1 MKTFTQ
7 PFKQNFLKIAV
18 LLLILFSTACK
29 KDLDPITP
37 TSKKAIVFFGGEDGN
52 FYALNAQTGDLVW
65 KYHSDG
71 NFSYSAPAFEDSTLY
86 STNTDHNLYALSA
99 ITGALKWKFAT
110 GHSVVSSPAVVN
122 NIVYFGSDDGYIYA
136 VDAVSGNLR
145 WKYPTDQ
152 IVDSSPVVANGVV
165 YIGSADGN
173 LYALDALSGS
183 LKWKYDTGS
192 VIVEASPIISNGV
205 VFIGSRN
212 GYLSAV
218 NATSGQLKW
227 TFNTDGISLEHTR
240 PSINNGVIYLA
251 SWYNV
256 IDINHF
262 NQPGSLY
269 AIKESDG
276 TQIWKGLDGQGF
288 TSSPVYAD
296 GKIFINSDDLN
307 IYAVDAATGNMVWK
321 KSIVANGA
329 VPTVAN
335 GKVYAGGGGSNAFY
349 VLDATTGS
357 ESWTLPL
364 TKCLDTS
371 RPLVISEK

>member
-7 PFKQNFLKIAV
+7 PFKQNFLKISF

-29 KDLDPITP
+29 KDLDPLMP
-37 TSKKAIVFFGGEDGN
+37 ASKKAIVFFGGQDGN

-71 NFSYSAPAFEDSTLY
+71 NFSYSAPALEDSTLY

-99 ITGALKWKFAT
+99 ITGALKWKFTTAS
-110 GHSVVSSPAVVN
+110 SVISSPAVVN
-122 NIVYFGSDDGYIYA
+122 NIVYFGSDDHYIYA
-136 VDAVSGNLR
+136 VDAVSGNLK
-145 WKYPTDQ
+145 WKYLTFQ
-152 IVDSSPVVANGVV
+152 NVDSSPVVANGVV

-173 LYALDALSGS
+173 LYALDALTGN

-192 VIVEASPIISNGV
+192 IIVEAIPVISNDV
-205 VFIGSRN
+205 VFIGNRN
-212 GYLSAV
+212 GYLNAI
-218 NATSGQLKW
+218 NATNGQLKW
-227 TFNTDGISLEHTR
+227 TFSADGISLEQAK
-240 PSINNGVIYLA
+240 PSVNNGVIYLA

-256 IDINHF
+256 NGP
-262 NQPGSLY
+262 NQPGSLF

-276 TQIWKGLDGQGF
+276 SQIWKALNGQGF

-296 GKIFINSDDLN
+296 GKVFINSDDLN
-307 IYAVDAATGNMVWK
+307 IYAVDAATGNEAWK

-349 VLDATTGS
+349 VLDSATGN
-357 ESWTLPL
+357 ESWKLAL
-364 TKCLDTS
+364 TNCIDTS
-371 RPLVISEK
+371 KPLIVSEK